1 MYSDVF
7 FIQNS
12 WFIQHGLWANTAH
25 QIAHSS
31 HVLTHRV
38 LYYSLSN
45 KIELKR
51 ETTIYLFASG
61 ITVIKKF
68 KIQKKLFV
76 YHSSD
81 GIPFCCPFYFLQNN
95 NCKGKFRI
103 LSKSMSIYCIINIV
117 YICNINSVF
126 MFVLTSLF

>member
-1 MYSDVF
+1 MKNYIFMYSDVF

-12 WFIQHGLWANTAH
+12 WFIQHGLWANTAQ

-31 HVLTHRV
+31 HVLTQRV

-45 KIELKR
+45 KIELKL

-68 KIQKKLFV
+68 KIQKKTFLFITV
-76 YHSSD
+76 PMEYRSAVRFTFSKTTTAKVNL
-81 GIPFCCPFYFLQNN
+81 PFCQ
-95 NCKGKFRI
+95 R
-103 LSKSMSIYCIINIV
+103 V
-117 YICNINSVF
+117 
-126 MFVLTSLF
+126 

>member
-12 WFIQHGLWANTAH
+12 WFIQHGLWANTAQ

-31 HVLTHRV
+31 HVLTQRV

-45 KIELKR
+45 KIELKP

-68 KIQKKLFV
+68 KIKKKK
-76 YHSSD
+76 
-81 GIPFCCPFYFLQNN
+81 PFCLSQFRWNTVLLSVLLSPKQQLQ
-95 NCKGKFRI
+95 R
-103 LSKSMSIYCIINIV
+103 
-117 YICNINSVF
+117 
-126 MFVLTSLF
+126 

>member
-31 HVLTHRV
+31 HVLTQGV

-68 KIQKKLFV
+68 KIQKKT
-76 YHSSD
+76 
-81 GIPFCCPFYFLQNN
+81 FCLSQFRWNTVLLSVLLSPKQQLQ
-95 NCKGKFRI
+95 R
-103 LSKSMSIYCIINIV
+103 
-117 YICNINSVF
+117 
-126 MFVLTSLF
+126 